1 MQEKESSQ
9 EEVLELLGRRILPG
23 ESVTVNFNIANLYT
37 ATKIEIPVIV
47 ERSKLSGPTVLV
59 TAGIHGDEVNG
70 VEVVRQL
77 IARGINKPK
86 RGTIICIPIL
96 NVFGFLTMNRYFPDG
111 KDLNRVFP
119 GSKNGSLA
127 SRFAYQF
134 VNEVLP
140 CADICLDFHA
150 GGADRFNAPQIRI
163 EKDAPRLLELA
174 QVFGAPFILFSKNI
188 PKTYRGMCSKI
199 KTDMLLFEGGKSKN
213 SNKDVAREGVEG
225 TIRVL
230 NHLDMLSEKV
240 EVVSSKK
247 LAVVIQQSVWV
258 RAKYSGLLHLKI
270 QYGSYVEKGA
280 FIATI
285 TDPYGTFRYKVKAP
299 NAGYIINTNESPIVY
314 QGDAIFHITE
324 DQKW

>member
-1 MQEKESSQ
+1 MQQDSLSQ
-9 EEVLELLGRRILPG
+9 EPLELLGQTILPG
-23 ESVTVNFNIANLYT
+23 QSTTVNFNIANLYT
-37 ATKIEIPVIV
+37 ATKVEVPVIV
-47 ERSKLSGPTVLV
+47 ERSKEPGPTVLI

-70 VEVVRQL
+70 VEVVRQI

-134 VNEVLP
+134 VNEILP
-140 CADICLDFHA
+140 YVDLCLDFHA

-163 EKDAPRLLELA
+163 EEGHEKLLELA
-174 QVFGAPFILFSKNI
+174 KVFNAPFTLFSKNLK
-188 PKTYRGMCSKI
+188 KTYRTMCSKMQI
-199 KTDMLLFEGGKSKN
+199 DMLLFEGGKSKN

-230 NHLDMLSEKV
+230 KHLNMLIENIEASEPKDATV
-240 EVVSSKK
+240 MIHKSAW
-247 LAVVIQQSVWV
+247 L
-258 RAKYSGLLHLKI
+258 RAKYSGLLHLKVP
-270 QYGSYVEKGA
+270 YGAYIEKGA

-299 NAGYIINTNESPIVY
+299 NSGYVINTNESPMVY
-314 QGDAIFHITE
+314 QGDAIFHITQE
-324 DQKW
+324 